1 MQAGPVH
8 WSAWDPLAHG
18 QRPNRGLWY
27 GPREACM
34 LRTQAVAIS
43 SGGDLG
49 VPVSRE
55 LLKGSIAL
63 LILKLLSERDR
74 YGYEII
80 QEAAR
85 RTENAFEFKEGTLYP
100 ALHQLE
106 KRGYLRSEWRLANNG
121 KQRKY
126 YGLTA
131 AGRKAASQSQK
142 DWAIFTRTVNAVL
155 ANG

>member
-1 MQAGPVH
+1 M
-8 WSAWDPLAHG
+8 
-18 QRPNRGLWY
+18 
-27 GPREACM
+27 
-34 LRTQAVAIS
+34 
-43 SGGDLG
+43 
-49 VPVSRE
+49 PVSRE

-106 KRGYLRSEWRLANNG
+106 KRGYLRSEWRHAKNG

-142 DWAIFTRTVNAVL
+142 DWVIFTRTVNSVL